1 MYMSK
6 LGIIKEIFELLIDRK
21 KFHMFPI
28 MVLLLAMIGVTVLAQ
43 SGVVTLIYP
52 I

>member
-6 LGIIKEIFELLIDRK
+6 LDIIKEIFELLIDRK

>member
-1 MYMSK
+1 MSK
-6 LGIIKEIFELLIDRK
+6 LSIIKEIFELFVNRR

-28 MVLLLAMIGVTVLAQ
+28 IVLLLTMIGVTVLAQ

>member
-1 MYMSK
+1 MSK
-6 LGIIKEIFELLIDRK
+6 LGTIKEIFELVVNRR

-28 MVLLLAMIGVTVLAQ
+28 IILLLAMIGVTVLAQ

>member
-1 MYMSK
+1 MSK
-6 LGIIKEIFELLIDRK
+6 LGVIKEVFELVVDRR

-28 MVLLLAMIGVTVLAQ
+28 IILLLAMIGVTVLAQ

>member
-6 LGIIKEIFELLIDRK
+6 LSIIKEIFELLVNRK

>member
-1 MYMSK
+1 MSK
-6 LGIIKEIFELLIDRK
+6 LGIIKEVFELVVYRR

-28 MVLLLAMIGVTVLAQ
+28 IILLLAMIGVTVLAQ

>member
-1 MYMSK
+1 MSK
-6 LGIIKEIFELLIDRK
+6 IGTLKEVFEFFLIKR

-28 MVLLLAMIGVTVLAQ
+28 VILLIAMIGLTVLSQ
-43 SGVVTLIYP
+43 TGLVTLIYP

>member
-1 MYMSK
+1 MGK
-6 LGIIKEIFELLIDRK
+6 LGIIKEIFELIVFRR

-28 MVLLLAMIGVTVLAQ
+28 IILLLAMIGVTVLAQ

>member
-1 MYMSK
+1 MSK
-6 LGIIKEIFELLIDRK
+6 FSTIKEIFEIFVNKR

-28 MVLLLAMIGVTVLAQ
+28 VILLLAMIGLTVLAK
-43 SGVVTLIYP
+43 SGLVTLIYP